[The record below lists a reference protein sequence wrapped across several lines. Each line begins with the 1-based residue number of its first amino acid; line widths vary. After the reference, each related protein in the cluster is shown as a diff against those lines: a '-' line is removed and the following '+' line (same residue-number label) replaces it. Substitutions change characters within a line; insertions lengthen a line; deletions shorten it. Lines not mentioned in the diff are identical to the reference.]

1 MIEFYYKRADKIML
15 NKDIDR
21 FLNACFYPKPPLA
34 WPLAGIS
41 LSALIVSTWII
52 YALGG
57 TQCAYVHV
65 FYFPILFSGMCFGP
79 KGGLLA
85 GILAGLL
92 AGPYMPL
99 DVDSQTVQ
107 STYSWVLRM
116 AFFTAIGGISGMGA
130 SLMKEFLEMQKMRLL
145 QDPVTHTWNMRGLKE
160 QAQKQ
165 RDSGKEVV
173 IVLVEIKQLL
183 QIDGAMGPDATQQL
197 LKQISQRLGSITSGS
212 AIMGHLETGGFV
224 LVCESLES
232 AHRLIEICRS
242 FLGDSFVVDNV
253 PLFAEFHYGLAQAES
268 PQESLSTTVRK
279 AKIATNRS
287 IELKRDTAAFK
298 EEDDRKLQR
307 NIFITHA
314 LKKAL
319 EKSELRLYYQPKI
332 CLSTGRVFGVEA
344 LVRWPHPEY
353 GMIPPNEFV
362 PIIEATLLVN
372 PFTKWLLRHALH
384 QLAQWHT
391 QDIKISMSL
400 NFSMANFQDPSLIE
414 ELHALVGEYSIN
426 PKFVEIEITETAVAT
441 NIKTVRDVLFSLRER
456 GYRIAVDDFGTGQ
469 SSLHYLFEL
478 PFDVLKIDQVFVRAM
493 CENSAAEAIVRS
505 ALLMAK
511 ELNLESVAEGVERPE
526 ELKLLQAMGCN
537 IGQGYHFARPMPM
550 ELATEWLKTHSFVKI
565 GNTQVPGAHNPV
577 LKE

>member
-1 MIEFYYKRADKIML
+1 ML

-34 WPLAGIS
+34 WPLVIVS
-41 LSALIVSTWII
+41 FTALLASTWII
-52 YALGG
+52 YVLGG
-57 TQCAYVHV
+57 TQCAYVHI

-85 GILAGLL
+85 GFLAGLL

-99 DVDSQTVQ
+99 DVATQTVQ

-116 AFFTAIGGISGMGA
+116 GFFVAIGGISGMGA

-145 QDPVTHTWNMRGLKE
+145 QDPITHTWNMRGLKE
-160 QAQKQ
+160 QAKKQ
-165 RDSGKEVV
+165 RSQGKKVA
-173 IVLVEIKQLL
+173 IVLIEIKQLL

-197 LKQISQRLGSITSGS
+197 LKQVSERLGSITSGS
-212 AIMGHLETGGFV
+212 AIIGHLETGGFV
-224 LVCESLES
+224 LLCESLES

-242 FLGDSFVVDNV
+242 FLGDSFIVDNV
-253 PLFAEFHYGLAQAES
+253 PLFAEFHYGLAQADS
-268 PQESLSTTVRK
+268 DDESLSTTVRK

-319 EKSELRLYYQPKI
+319 EQSELRLYYQPKV
-332 CLSTGRVFGVEA
+332 CLSTGRVLGVEA

-384 QLAQWHT
+384 QLAMWHG
-391 QDIKISMSL
+391 QGIKISMSL

-414 ELHALVGEYSIN
+414 EFHALVGEYSIN

-456 GYRIAVDDFGTGQ
+456 GYRVAVDDFGTGQ

-493 CENSAAEAIVRS
+493 RDNSAAEAIVRS

-511 ELNLESVAEGVERPE
+511 ELNLESVAEGIENPE
-526 ELKLLQAMGCN
+526 ELKLLQTMGCN

-550 ELATEWLKTHSFVKI
+550 ELATEWLKAHAFVKI
-565 GNTQVPGAHNPV
+565 DNTKAPV
-577 LKE
+577 ANSPAFQG